1 MQSSI
6 WVQFVLLCAVIAL
19 LCPIPWS
26 SSVFAQEPTEPVPVK
41 PTEPVPVIPTEPIP
55 AKAPESLPAKSTES
69 IPVIETKEVVVSAT
83 KTPLPVSQLTSAVE
97 VITGEEL
104 ERKKIKTVIDG
115 LRLAQGVFASSSGGP
130 GTEATVKMRGAFA
143 RHTLVLIDGVIV
155 NSPTSGSYDFSNLMT
170 DNIDRIE
177 ILRGA
182 QSMLY
187 GSDAIGGV
195 INIYT
200 KKGTGVPT
208 GSAFLEY
215 GSFASLR
222 EGASLSGAKG
232 LFDFS
237 ASLSRWDT
245 SSFSAINYRRGA
257 YERDGFHNW
266 QGSGKL
272 GVSLPR
278 DGRLEFNVR
287 WYNSDSNFDGF
298 ADSGA
303 PADVFGAKQSNRNLI
318 LSGTYDQPITSWWT
332 QKLTLAQAD
341 ERLQSVSGN
350 TGYNI
355 ITGQSMTANPSGC
368 FPNFDTCFTPF
379 ASDVKILNRRVEL
392 QENFQVL
399 EQLLISV
406 GYQFREEKGDSVGF
420 YGPADPTKVI
430 SSNAG
435 FAQAQVNLWER
446 LLVTGG
452 VRHDSYNTFGDATT
466 YRVTAGYLLKETGTK
481 FRGSY
486 ATGFKAPT
494 LNDLFF
500 QGFGNPDLKPEKSQS
515 MDLGIDQSFFQ
526 DRLQLNAGYFWNR
539 FNNLIQFVFD
549 PTICPPTTLFGVCPI
564 NVADAKTQGWEL
576 GFKFM
581 IMEGLHLRGQ
591 YTYTLTRAYDN
602 PTIPLGED
610 KRLPRWPVDQASVG
624 LTYQPIEPVRLT
636 VDYRFVGA
644 RNNDLTN
651 TPDQKLG
658 SFNVVNASASYDIT
672 RNWQVYGRVDNL
684 FDSRYEEILYFGT
697 PIRSVYGGVKFTY

>member
-1 MQSSI
+1 MQFRKRCRS
-6 WVQFVLLCAVIAL
+6 VLLCVVIAL
-19 LCPIPWS
+19 VWPIPWFP
-26 SSVFAQEPTEPVPVK
+26 SVFAQEPTEPVPV
-41 PTEPVPVIPTEPIP
+41 
-55 AKAPESLPAKSTES
+55 
-69 IPVIETKEVVVSAT
+69 IEAREVVVSAT
-83 KTPLPVSQLTSAVE
+83 KTPLPVSHVTSAVE

-155 NSPTSGSYDFSNLMT
+155 NSPTTGSYDFSNLMT

-200 KKGTGVPT
+200 KKGTGAPT

-298 ADSGA
+298 ADSGS
-303 PADVFGAKQSNRNLI
+303 PADMFGARQSNRNLI

-332 QKLTLAQAD
+332 QKLTLAQAN
-341 ERLQSVSGN
+341 ERLQSVSGT

-355 ITGQSMTANPSGC
+355 NTVLFITPTTSPFSCPPT
-368 FPNFDTCFTPF
+368 FETCFTPF
-379 ASDVKILNRRVEL
+379 ASDLEILNRRLEL
-392 QENFQVL
+392 QENFQVVK
-399 EQLLISV
+399 QLLVTV
-406 GYQFREEKGDSVGF
+406 GYQFREEKADSIGF
-420 YGPADPTKVI
+420 YGPSDPKKVI

-435 FAQAQVNLWER
+435 FAQAPVNLWER
-446 LLVTGG
+446 FLVTGG

-500 QGFGNPDLKPEKSQS
+500 QEFGNPDLKPEKSQS

-526 DRLQLNAGYFWNR
+526 DRLQLSAGYFWNR
-539 FNNLIQFVFD
+539 FNNLIQFIFD
-549 PTICPPTTLFGVCPI
+549 PAVCPPTTIGLCPI

-644 RNNDLTN
+644 RNNDLAN
-651 TPDQKLG
+651 TPTQKLG
-658 SFNVVNASASYDIT
+658 SFNVVNASVSYDVT
-672 RNWQVYGRVDNL
+672 KNWQVFGRVDNL
-684 FDSRYEEILYFGT
+684 FDSRYEEILFFGT

>member
-1 MQSSI
+1 MQSHGRYQS
-6 WVQFVLLCAVIAL
+6 VLVSVCACL
-19 LCPIPWS
+19 S
-26 SSVFAQEPTEPVPVK
+26 F
-41 PTEPVPVIPTEPIP
+41 PVIWSPVAFSAEPAETEQV
-55 AKAPESLPAKSTES
+55 
-69 IPVIETKEVVVSAT
+69 PVIETSEVVVSAT
-83 KTPLPVSQLTSAVE
+83 KTPIPVSHLTSAVE

-104 ERKKIKTVIDG
+104 EQKKIKTVIEG
-115 LRLAQGVFASSSGGP
+115 LRLAQGAFASSSGGP

-155 NSPTSGSYDFSNLMT
+155 NSPTTGSYDFSNLMT

-187 GSDAIGGV
+187 GSDAVGGV

-200 KKGTGVPT
+200 KKGTGAPT
-208 GSAFLEY
+208 ANAFLEY

-222 EGASLSGAKG
+222 EGAAVSGAKG

-237 ASLSRWDT
+237 AMLSRWDT

-287 WYNSDSNFDGF
+287 WYNSDTNFDGF

-303 PADVFGAKQSNRNLI
+303 PADVFGARQSNRNMI
-318 LSGTYDQPITSWWT
+318 LSGTYEQPITAWWN
-332 QKLTLAQAD
+332 QKLTLAQAN
-341 ERLQSVSGN
+341 ERLQSVSGSN
-350 TGYNI
+350 GYNI
-355 ITGQSMTANPSGC
+355 NTGQFITANPNSC

-379 ASDVKILNRRVEL
+379 ATDLGILNRRLEW
-392 QENFQVL
+392 QHNFQVVK
-399 EQLLISV
+399 QLLV
-406 GYQFREEKGDSVGF
+406 TAGYQFREEQGDSSGF
-420 YGPADPTKVI
+420 YGAAQPNRII

-435 FAQAQVNLWER
+435 FAQAQVNLWDR

-452 VRHDSYNTFGDATT
+452 IRYDSYNVFSDATT

-500 QGFGNPDLKPEKSQS
+500 QGFSNPDLKPEKSQS
-515 MDLGIDQSFFQ
+515 MDIGIDQSLFQ

-539 FNNLIQFVFD
+539 FNNLIQFIFD
-549 PTICPPTTLFGVCPI
+549 PTVCPPATNGLCPI
-564 NVADAKTQGWEL
+564 NVAAAKAQGWEL

-602 PTIPLGED
+602 PTNPLGED
-610 KRLPRWPVDQASVG
+610 KRLPRWPIDQASVG

-636 VDYRFVGA
+636 MDYRFVGP
-644 RNNDLTN
+644 RNNDLPN
-651 TPDQKLG
+651 TPSQQLS
-658 SFNVVNASASYDIT
+658 SFNVVNASASYDVT
-672 RNWQVYGRVDNL
+672 KNWQIFGRVDNL
-684 FDSRYEEILYFGT
+684 FNARYEEILYFGT

>member
-1 MQSSI
+1 MQSRGRYRS
-6 WVQFVLLCAVIAL
+6 VLLCIVIAL
-19 LCPIPWS
+19 VGPIPWFP
-26 SSVFAQEPTEPVPVK
+26 SVFAQEPTEPVPV
-41 PTEPVPVIPTEPIP
+41 
-55 AKAPESLPAKSTES
+55 
-69 IPVIETKEVVVSAT
+69 IETSEVVVSAT
-83 KTPLPVSQLTSAVE
+83 KTPVPVSHLTSAVE

-104 ERKKIKTVIDG
+104 ERKKIKTVIEG

-155 NSPTSGSYDFSNLMT
+155 NSPTTGSYDFSSLMT

-187 GSDAIGGV
+187 GSDAVGGV

-200 KKGTGVPT
+200 KKGTGAPT

-222 EGASLSGAKG
+222 EGAAVSGAKG

-287 WYNSDSNFDGF
+287 WYNSDVSFDGF

-303 PADVFGAKQSNRNLI
+303 PADVFGARQSNRNLI

-332 QKLTLAQAD
+332 QKLTLAQAN
-341 ERLQSVSGN
+341 ERLQNVSGN

-355 ITGQSMTANPSGC
+355 NTGQIITANPASC

-379 ASDVKILNRRVEL
+379 ASNLEILNRRLEL
-392 QENFQVL
+392 QENFQVVK
-399 EQLLISV
+399 QLLVTV
-406 GYQFREEKGDSVGF
+406 GYQFREEQGDASGF
-420 YGPADPTKVI
+420 YGPAQPNKII

-435 FAQAQVNLWER
+435 FAQAQVNLWDR

-452 VRHDSYNTFGDATT
+452 VRQDSYNVFGDATT

-539 FNNLIQFVFD
+539 FNNLIQFIFD
-549 PTICPPTTLFGVCPI
+549 PTVCPSSTGACPI
-564 NVADAKTQGWEL
+564 NVGAAKAQGWEL
-576 GFKFM
+576 GFKFI

-602 PTIPLGED
+602 PTTPLGED

-636 VDYRFVGA
+636 VDYRFVGP
-644 RNNDLTN
+644 RNNDLAN
-651 TPDQKLG
+651 TPSQQLS
-658 SFNVVNASASYDIT
+658 SFNVVNASASYDVT
-672 RNWQVYGRVDNL
+672 KHWQVFGRVDNL
-684 FDSRYEEILYFGT
+684 FNTRYEEVLYFGT

>member
-1 MQSSI
+1 MQSAIRYQS
-6 WVQFVLLCAVIAL
+6 VLLFACAIFSFHVF
-19 LCPIPWS
+19 WS
-26 SSVFAQEPTEPVPVK
+26 TAAFGQDPADVEK
-41 PTEPVPVIPTEPIP
+41 PADAEKPADGKKPAETEPVPVIQTSE
-55 AKAPESLPAKSTES
+55 
-69 IPVIETKEVVVSAT
+69 VIVSAT

-97 VITGEEL
+97 VIHGEDL

-155 NSPTSGSYDFSNLMT
+155 NSPTTGSYDFSNLMT

-187 GSDAIGGV
+187 GSDAVGGV

-200 KKGTGVPT
+200 KKGTGTPT

-222 EGASLSGAKG
+222 EGGSVSGTKG

-237 ASLSRWDT
+237 AMLSRWDT

-272 GVSLPR
+272 GITLPK
-278 DGRLEFNVR
+278 DGRLEFNLR
-287 WYNSDSNFDGF
+287 WYNSDVNFDGF
-298 ADSGA
+298 SNTGD
-303 PADVFGAKQSNRNLI
+303 PADIFGARSTTRNLI
-318 LSGTYDQPITSWWT
+318 VSGSYEQPITSWWN
-332 QKLTLAQAD
+332 QKLTLATANEQLIS
-341 ERLQSVSGN
+341 ESG
-350 TGYNI
+350 TAGYNV
-355 ITGQSMTANPSGC
+355 ITGQTMTGSPSFIFSPTSFQT
-368 FPNFDTCFTPF
+368 FPTNLDT
-379 ASDVKILNRRVEL
+379 VNQRLEW
-392 QENFQVL
+392 QHNFQVMK
-399 EQLLISV
+399 EVLLTG
-406 GYQFREEKGDSVGF
+406 GYQNRQASANTADFGSDS
-420 YGPADPTKVI
+420 TNKRI

-435 FAQAQVNLWER
+435 FAQAQVNLLDR
-446 LLVTGG
+446 LFVTGG
-452 VRHDSYNTFGDATT
+452 VRYDSYNTFGDATT

-549 PTICPPTTLFGVCPI
+549 PTVCLPPASTQGACPI
-564 NVADAKTQGWEL
+564 NVAEAKSQGWEL

-581 IMEGLHLRGQ
+581 IMEGLQLRGQ

-602 PTIPLGED
+602 PTNPLGED
-610 KRLPRWPVDQASVG
+610 KRLPRWPIDQASAG

-636 VDYRFVGA
+636 MDYRFVGP
-644 RNNDLTN
+644 RNNDLPN
-651 TPDQKLG
+651 TPSQQLS
-658 SFNVVNASASYDIT
+658 SFNVVNASASYDVT
-672 RNWQVYGRVDNL
+672 KNWQVFGRVDNL
-684 FDSRYEEILYFGT
+684 FNARYEEILYFGT
-697 PIRSVYGGVKFTY
+697 PIRSVFGGVKFTY